1 MSTAMSFKERLIICC
16 LFVVV
21 AAIVYQQYFREMGS
35 VRTGQSRKQ
44 AMGATEG
51 KLSDT
56 MMWKKSLEDVMDGL
70 YELSSVKKSTD
81 YLTLYT
87 EQLALDVSSLKQEQL
102 NVLKLNEV
110 VTNLKNK
117 LQELS
122 SNSNI
127 HRTEL
132 SSVKKSTDDLSLQIQ
147 KLTVV
152 TETLKKSFHDVDAR
166 VKAINGKLKRMEAA
180 DDKFMQ
186 KMREFKEEIRKYA
199 ERNPIWDIISRIFT
213 WFLGRRP
220 LE

>member
-1 MSTAMSFKERLIICC
+1 
-16 LFVVV
+16 
-21 AAIVYQQYFREMGS
+21 MGS

-122 SNSNI
+122 SKSSI
-127 HRTEL
+127 RRTEL
-132 SSVKKSTDDLSLQIQ
+132 SSVKKSTDDLSLQI
-147 KLTVV
+147 KNLIIVK
-152 TETLKKSFHDVDAR
+152 ETLKKSLHDVDAR
-166 VKAINGKLKRMEAA
+166 VKDINGKLKRMEVA
-180 DDKFMQ
+180 DDILRQ
-186 KMREFKEEIRKYA
+186 KMREFQEEIRKYA
-199 ERNPIWDIISRIFT
+199 ESNPIWDALSRF
-213 WFLGRRP
+213 FGRFVGSGRRR
-220 LE
+220 LA

>member
-1 MSTAMSFKERLIICC
+1 MSFKECLIICC
-16 LFVVV
+16 YLVVV
-21 AAIVYQQYFREMGS
+21 AAILYQQYFREMGS
-35 VRTGQSRKQ
+35 VRTGQSQKQ

-102 NVLKLNEV
+102 YVSKLNEI

-122 SNSNI
+122 SKSSI
-127 HRTEL
+127 PRTEL
-132 SSVKKSTDDLSLQIQ
+132 SSVKKSTDDLSLQI
-147 KLTVV
+147 KNLTVV
-152 TETLKKSFHDVDAR
+152 TEALKKSFHDVDAR
-166 VKAINGKLKRMEAA
+166 VKDINGKLKRMEAA
-180 DDKFMQ
+180 DDKFRQ

-199 ERNPIWDIISRIFT
+199 ERNPIWDAISRIFM
-213 WFLGRRP
+213 WFIGRRP
-220 LE
+220 LD